1 MAIFAVKLT
10 NAIGA
15 QGPAIMI
22 IYLVISG
29 FFLTLLRKPVAQM
42 VNTIIHFLIKY
53 SLCRLDFVSKQK
65 IHNR

>member
-1 MAIFAVKLT
+1 VAIFAVKLT

-42 VNTIIHFLIKY
+42 VNTIIHFLTLEI
-53 SLCRLDFVSKQK
+53 LFFFVFQWVLL
-65 IHNR
+65 IT